1 MKKYIEQLDTL
12 PFSRPI
18 NFCKQIVIL
27 DGISGTGKTMFTPIL
42 SSFKRVQNARFEYM
56 IEYLCICA
64 QKLKMSPDAAH
75 TLLNLLA
82 DLKCYDGMISR
93 EVNFRPNDL
102 SSVFKS
108 NKTLKYFKQLWM
120 NDGQAIEARIQNEN
134 PILCLTTHQLM
145 SCLNPAFDSYKDRL
159 RVIETVRHPL
169 YLLDHWVTYIEMF
182 GNNVRDFTV
191 WCEYEGESIPWFA
204 EGWED
209 DYLHATIYDR
219 VIYTIEHLMKKV
231 FSMAISK
238 EKADQLLFI
247 PFEKFVLEP
256 DPYIKELEKHI
267 STERSSSTNKIL
279 KKQRVPRGNINA
291 GPQKSIYKR
300 YGVKKQDRTIPHAQD
315 YEMRYNSAKQ
325 KSSASAF
332 DVIEKISKKY
342 EEVFG
347 LWY

>member
-1 MKKYIEQLDTL
+1 MNQNLEQIDSLS
-12 PFSRPI
+12 FSRPI
-18 NFCKQIVIL
+18 SFCNQIVIL
-27 DGISGTGKTMFTPIL
+27 DGISGTGKTMFTPII
-42 SSFKRVQNARFEYM
+42 SSFNRVQNARFEYM
-56 IEYLCICA
+56 VEYLCISA
-64 QKLKMSPDAAH
+64 QKSKITSDAAH

-93 EVNFRPNDL
+93 EVNFRPGDL

-108 NKTLKYFKQLWM
+108 TKTLKYLKQLWM
-120 NDGQAIEARIQNEN
+120 NDGQAIEARIQKEN
-134 PILCLTTHQLM
+134 PILCLTTHQLL
-145 SCLNPAFDSYKDRL
+145 SCLSPAYEAYSGRL
-159 RVIETVRHPL
+159 KVVETVRHPL
-169 YLLDHWVTYIEMF
+169 YLLDHWVSYIEMF
-182 GNNVRDFTV
+182 GNNSRDFTV
-191 WCEYEGESIPWFA
+191 WCEYEGKSIPWFA

-209 DYLHATIYDR
+209 EYLHATIYDR

-231 FSMAISK
+231 FNMAISK
-238 EKADQLLFI
+238 KKADQLLFI

-256 DPYIKELEKHI
+256 NTYIKELEKYI

-291 GPQKSIYKR
+291 GPQKSIYQR
-300 YGVKKQDRTIPHAQD
+300 YGVRKQDKSIPHNQD

-325 KSSASAF
+325 KSSTEAF

-347 LWY
+347 LWF